1 MYGWSDTMSVN
12 DVTRIDIRQFL
23 QRQQG
28 ERYKAFVIH
37 GPPLASKTKF
47 ARKLAEIS
55 PGGVYLDVLR
65 YVIERPELAQ
75 QIDMIDVAAL
85 QRLVILYAINTGAR
99 LLLVDELDFLIP
111 IWSDDLTEFKY
122 MVRSLSV
129 AQTPTVIGFIL
140 QTRYELEEWNLP
152 NGANNQNR
160 ILHIENIQALQ
171 P

>member
-1 MYGWSDTMSVN
+1 MSVN
-12 DVTRIDIRQFL
+12 DVARIDIRQFL

-47 ARKLAEIS
+47 AHKLAEVI
-55 PGGVYLDVLR
+55 PGGIYLDMLC
-65 YVIERPELAQ
+65 YVTERPELAQ
-75 QIDMIDVAAL
+75 QVDMFDVAAL
-85 QRLVILYAINTGAR
+85 QRLVITYSTNTGAQ
-99 LLLVDELDFLIP
+99 LLLVDELDFLVP
-111 IWSDDLTEFKY
+111 VWGDDLTEFKH

-129 AQTPTVIGFIL
+129 AQTPAIIGFIL
-140 QTRYELEEWNLP
+140 QTRYELEEWKLP

-160 ILHIENIQALQ
+160 ILHIETIQALQ

>member
-1 MYGWSDTMSVN
+1 MSVN
-12 DVTRIDIRQFL
+12 DVARIDIHQFL
-23 QRQQG
+23 RRQQG

-47 ARKLAEIS
+47 AHKLAEVI
-55 PGGVYLDVLR
+55 PGGVYLDMLR
-65 YVIERPELAQ
+65 YVTERPELAQ
-75 QIDMIDVAAL
+75 QVDMFDAAAL
-85 QRLVILYAINTGAR
+85 QRLVSTYSANTGAQ
-99 LLLVDELDFLIP
+99 LLLVDELDFLVP
-111 IWSDDLTEFKY
+111 VWGDDLTEFKH

-129 AQTPTVIGFIL
+129 AQTPAIVGFIL
-140 QTRYELEEWNLP
+140 QTRNELEEWKLP

>member
-1 MYGWSDTMSVN
+1 MSVN
-12 DVTRIDIRQFL
+12 DIARIDMLEFLRRQ
-23 QRQQG
+23 RG

-47 ARKLAEIS
+47 ARKLAEVIQ
-55 PGGVYLDVLR
+55 GGVCLDMLR
-65 YVIERPELAQ
+65 YVTERPELAQ
-75 QIDMIDVAAL
+75 QVDMINIAAL
-85 QRLVILYAINTGAR
+85 QRLIITYAANMGAQ
-99 LLLVDELDFLIP
+99 LLLVDELDFLVP
-111 IWSDDLTEFKY
+111 VWGDDLTEFKH

-129 AQTPTVIGFIL
+129 AQTPAVIGFIL

>member
-1 MYGWSDTMSVN
+1 MSVN
-12 DVTRIDIRQFL
+12 DVARIDILQFL
-23 QRQQG
+23 QQQQG

-47 ARKLAEIS
+47 ARKLAEVI
-55 PGGVYLDVLR
+55 PNGAYLDMLR
-65 YVIERPELAQ
+65 YVTERSELAQ
-75 QIDMIDVAAL
+75 QVDMIDVASL
-85 QRLVILYAINTGAR
+85 QRLVITYAADKGAR
-99 LLLVDELDFLIP
+99 LLLVDELDFLVP
-111 IWSDDLTEFKY
+111 VWGDDLTEFKH

-129 AQTPTVIGFIL
+129 AQTPAVIGFIL

-160 ILHIENIQALQ
+160 ILHLENIQALQ

>member
-1 MYGWSDTMSVN
+1 MSVN
-12 DVTRIDIRQFL
+12 DVARIDIRQFL
-23 QRQQG
+23 RRQQG

-47 ARKLAEIS
+47 ARKLAEVI
-55 PGGVYLDVLR
+55 PGGVYLDMLR
-65 YVIERPELAQ
+65 YVTERPELAQ

-85 QRLVILYAINTGAR
+85 QRLVITYAANTGAR
-99 LLLVDELDFLIP
+99 VLLVDELDFLIP
-111 IWSDDLTEFKY
+111 VWGDDLTEFKH

-129 AQTPTVIGFIL
+129 AQTSTIIGFIL
-140 QTRYELEEWNLP
+140 QTRYELEEWILP

>member
-1 MYGWSDTMSVN
+1 MSVN
-12 DVTRIDIRQFL
+12 DVARIDIRQFL
-23 QRQQG
+23 RGQQG

-47 ARKLAEIS
+47 ARKLAEVI
-55 PGGVYLDVLR
+55 PDGVYLDMLR
-65 YVIERPELAQ
+65 YVTERPELAQ

-85 QRLVILYAINTGAR
+85 QRLVIAYAAATGAQV
-99 LLLVDELDFLIP
+99 LLVDELDFLVP
-111 IWSDDLTEFKY
+111 VWGNDLTEFMH

-129 AQTPTVIGFIL
+129 AQTPTIIGFIL
-140 QTRYELEEWNLP
+140 LTRYELGEWKLP

>member
-1 MYGWSDTMSVN
+1 MSVN

-75 QIDMIDVAAL
+75 QIDMIDVTAL

-129 AQTPTVIGFIL
+129 AQTPAVIGFIL